1 MEYSAVLSNTVEIL
15 PHREFL
21 ICCLRACTLFV
32 NIGVSSCE
40 IVYMYKD
47 PNDFIYIYMYICMCE
62 CVGNFR
68 EAYLI
73 YIDWFM
79 YIAIKF

>member
-1 MEYSAVLSNTVEIL
+1 MEYSAVLRNRATVEIL

-40 IVYMYKD
+40 MVHMNKD
-47 PNDFIYIYMYICMCE
+47 
-62 CVGNFR
+62 
-68 EAYLI
+68 
-73 YIDWFM
+73 
-79 YIAIKF
+79 